1 MKRPAIFAVTAV
13 LLFVFTAASV
23 RNYMK
28 SISKPAPAPQTMN
41 LGQVVVAAEDIPL
54 GTTLT
59 AEQLRS
65 IPWPAENVPAGAH
78 NDPNAIV
85 GWVARTSLVRNEPVL
100 ADELANPAARG
111 VLPLV
116 IPPGMRAASVKVNEV
131 SGISGFITP
140 GSKVDIITVMENQ
153 KEERGG
159 KEAFTLLEDVEVLAI
174 AQTMDHKDTK
184 PTLVNTV
191 TLLVNPVQA
200 ERLTLAS
207 TEGQLQLSL
216 RNYQD
221 RDPSSAPGITLA
233 QLTNTAGGSMRKAEP
248 VAAATPLTVIPGV
261 EVELIRGQD
270 RIVQQF

>member
-1 MKRPAIFAVTAV
+1 
-13 LLFVFTAASV
+13 
-23 RNYMK
+23 
-28 SISKPAPAPQTMN
+28 
-41 LGQVVVAAEDIPL
+41 
-54 GTTLT
+54 
-59 AEQLRS
+59 
-65 IPWPAENVPAGAH
+65 
-78 NDPNAIV
+78 
-85 GWVARTSLVRNEPVL
+85 VARTSLVRNEPVL

-111 VLPLV
+111 VQPLV

-153 KEERGG
+153 REERGG

-233 QLTNTAGGSMRKAEP
+233 QLTNTAGGNVRKAEVTPASATTP
-248 VAAATPLTVIPGV
+248 VTVIPGV

>member
-28 SISKPAPAPQTMN
+28 SIAKPAPAPQTMS

-54 GTTLT
+54 GTTLA
-59 AEQLRS
+59 AEQLKTV
-65 IPWPAENVPAGAH
+65 PWPADAVPAGAH
-78 NDPNAIV
+78 NDPAAIV

-153 KEERGG
+153 KEERG
-159 KEAFTLLEDVEVLAI
+159 KQAFTLLDDVEVLAV

-191 TLLVNPVQA
+191 TLLVNPAQA

-221 RDPSSAPGITLA
+221 RDPSAAPGITLA
-233 QLTNTAGGSMRKAEP
+233 QLTASIGGPRKAD
-248 VAAATPLTVIPGV
+248 VATPVTVIPTV
-261 EVELIRGQD
+261 EVELLRGPE